1 MDMKNGKHLTVSC
14 RFCLKQMRSDN
25 LKRHIENKHNAPE
38 SKADLDD
45 VLEAD
50 QDLYYKKVEKGQ
62 HIYNSIISDEID
74 QVALSPEN
82 ENALM
87 LYTKHRQVINVEN
100 VVLKPWQQ
108 KVMELLQ
115 SPSER
120 DVIWIRGCNGNE
132 GKSWFQA
139 YAQSR
144 FGFQNVGL
152 LDMKCKASD
161 SLLLLSK
168 QPLINMDIFLFND
181 VRATSVDTEPCYN
194 LLEMIKD
201 GRGVSSKYRTQIIQF
216 RVPNVV
222 IVFSNQYPDV
232 SQLSSDRWMIYNIKE
247 EGLEAL
253 TNERITKIWKSQCIS
268 YSKIVKSK

>member
-1 MDMKNGKHLTVSC
+1 
-14 RFCLKQMRSDN
+14 MRSDHLN
-25 LKRHIENKHNAPE
+25 RHIENKHNAPE

-50 QDLYYKKVEKGQ
+50 QDLYYKKVEMGQ

-74 QVALSPEN
+74 QITLSPEN

-108 KVMELLQ
+108 KAMELLQ

-120 DVIWIRGCNGNE
+120 KVIWIRGQHGNE
-132 GKSWFQA
+132 GKTWFQA
-139 YAQSR
+139 YAQSLL
-144 FGFQNVGL
+144 GFQNVGL
-152 LDMKCKASD
+152 LDLKCKTND

-168 QPLINMDIFLFND
+168 QPLVNMDIFLFND
-181 VRATSVDTEPCYN
+181 VRATSVETEPCYN

-201 GRGVSSKYRTQIIQF
+201 GRAVSSKYNTNILQF
-216 RVPNVV
+216 WTPNVV
-222 IVFSNQYPDV
+222 MVFSNQYPEV
-232 SQLSSDRWMIYNIKE
+232 SQLSMDRWMIYNIKE

-253 TNERITKIWKSQCIS
+253 TNERIFKIWKSQCIS
-268 YSKIVKSK
+268 NSKNVKRK

>member
-1 MDMKNGKHLTVSC
+1 
-14 RFCLKQMRSDN
+14 MRSN
-25 LKRHIENKHNAPE
+25 YLITHTKNKHEEEMEADW
-38 SKADLDD
+38 SK
-45 VLEAD
+45 VLEAS
-50 QDLYYKKVEKGQ
+50 QDVYYKKVQFGQ
-62 HIYNSIISDEID
+62 QIYKSIKSKEID
-74 QVALSPEN
+74 QIALSED
-82 ENALM
+82 EVSCLKV
-87 LYTKHRQVINVEN
+87 YTAHHPVIDVEN

-108 KVMELLQ
+108 KAMELLQ

-120 DVIWIRGCNGNE
+120 DVIWIRGCKGNE
-132 GKSWFQA
+132 GKTWFQA

-144 FGFQNVGL
+144 LGFQNVAL

-168 QPLINMDIFLFND
+168 QPLVNMDIFLFND
-181 VRATSVDTEPCYN
+181 VRATSVETEPCYN

-222 IVFSNQYPDV
+222 MVFSNQYPDV

-253 TNERITKIWKSQCIS
+253 TKERITKIWKSQCIS
-268 YSKIVKSK
+268 YSKIVKGK

>member
-1 MDMKNGKHLTVSC
+1 MASKHGKHVTVSC
-14 RFCLKQMRSDN
+14 QICLKQMRSDHLN
-25 LKRHIENKHNAPE
+25 RHIENKHNAPE
-38 SKADLDD
+38 LKADLDD

-50 QDLYYKKVEKGQ
+50 QDLYYKKVEMGQ

-74 QVALSPEN
+74 QITLSPEN

-108 KVMELLQ
+108 KAMELLQ
-115 SPSER
+115 NPTDR
-120 DVIWIRGCNGNE
+120 KVIWIRGQHGNE

-144 FGFQNVGL
+144 FGFQNVAL
-152 LDMKCKASD
+152 LDMKCKSSD
-161 SLLLLSK
+161 SLLLLSN
-168 QPLINMDIFLFND
+168 QPVINMDIFLFND
-181 VRATSVDTEPCYN
+181 VRATSIETEPCYN

-201 GRGVSSKYRTQIIQF
+201 GRGVSSKYRTHIIQF
-216 RVPNVV
+216 RTPNVV
-222 IVFSNQYPDV
+222 MVFSNQYPDV
-232 SQLSSDRWMIYNIKE
+232 SQLSMDRWMIYNIKE

-253 TNERITKIWKSQCIS
+253 TNERIFKIWKSQCIS
-268 YSKIVKSK
+268 KSKIVKRK